1 MAEKSPK
8 FHKVY
13 SFEGFAL
20 NLDRASL
27 LHDGQTVKLRPKS
40 FETLRYLL
48 ENRGRLVTKDELI
61 QAVWPDSFVTD
72 DSLVQCLMDI
82 RRALGR
88 DSQNYIKTVP
98 RRGYIFDA
106 DVIEQGP
113 GATGAVYSDQVEAV
127 RVVIEAEKEEQ
138 DKDRD
143 EPQNQLKTATRLM
156 HRGKLGVAIAVG
168 VALVIGS
175 LYLFLQRA
183 ANAPSQAWVIKP
195 LTSLLGDEEG
205 PTWSPD
211 GSFIA
216 YAHNAS
222 GDMDIFIRAAGG
234 GDQIRLTKSTAD
246 DFLPRW
252 SPDGRNLAFL
262 SDRGSGTN
270 LYLIPPLGGTERKLV
285 ETYIPYLERFD
296 DAWSALGAL
305 PWSPDGKELL
315 FSRLQPTGE
324 IAIWKISL
332 ATARET
338 QLTFPPKGSDDVLAS
353 WSFDRE
359 WIAFARRQGGLGHLW
374 LLPGN
379 GGEPH
384 LLLGDQYDN
393 GHLTW
398 SADSRR
404 LVFVSTRTGPMSLW
418 EIELSSRRLRQ
429 LTTGPLDWY
438 PVTAKNGPLAYE
450 EFSHETDLY
459 WTHLEGATEQRLTFL
474 TRENFA
480 PRFSPNGK
488 KLVYHS
494 NRTGND
500 EIWLLDL
507 ETKVEQRLTDHPDSD
522 VLPDWSP
529 DGREI
534 VFLSRRAGEYR
545 VWIMNADGRAP
556 RGLSSQAIPLSGASC
571 TALRMA
577 PRWSPDG
584 NSIGYLAPS
593 KEDAALWVVDRN
605 GQNARPVLYGALR
618 FDWYRDGQHVIY
630 SRAAPDGSGIREI
643 GVADLKTGQTT
654 ALYRGPSSE
663 LIAARD
669 GSAVAFMGGMSHF
682 SQQLYVLRLSLPA
695 APGALPRPFGEP
707 QQITQGQGKFHV
719 HNGGWSPDGKGIVYT
734 RVIDEGD
741 LYVIENYK

>member
-1 MAEKSPK
+1 MEST
-8 FHKVY
+8 HHTY
-13 SFEGFAL
+13 SFGGNVL
-20 NLDRASL
+20 DLDRECL
-27 LHDGQTVKLRPKS
+27 MRGGREVKLRPKS
-40 FETLRYLL
+40 FACLKWLI
-48 ENRGRLVTKDELI
+48 ENRGRLVTKDQLI

-72 DSLVQCLMDI
+72 DSLVQCLRDV
-82 RRALGR
+82 RRGLGD
-88 DSQNYIKTVP
+88 DSQSYIKTVP
-98 RRGYIFDA
+98 RRGYLFDTE
-106 DVIEQGP
+106 VIEQGP
-113 GATGAVYSDQVEAV
+113 GIVGAVYSEQVEAV
-127 RVVIEAEKEEQ
+127 QVSIETGKHEL

-143 EPQNQLKTATRLM
+143 KPQNHAQPTTAIQLVR
-156 HRGKLGVAIAVG
+156 RGKLGVTITVG
-168 VALVIGS
+168 VVLLTGS
-175 LYLFLQRA
+175 LYIFLQRLA
-183 ANAPSQAWVIKP
+183 IAPNHAWVIKP

-216 YAHNAS
+216 YAHNGS
-222 GDMDIFIRAAGG
+222 GDMNIFVRATSG
-234 GDQIRLTKSTAD
+234 GDHIRLTNSLAD

-252 SPDGRNLAFL
+252 SPDGQNLAFL

-270 LYLIPPLGGTERKLV
+270 LYLIPPLGGTERKLA

-296 DAWSALGAL
+296 DAWSAIGAL

-324 IAIWKISL
+324 IAMWEISP
-332 ATARET
+332 ATAKET
-338 QLTFPPKGSDDVLAS
+338 QLTFPSKGSDDLLAS
-353 WSFDRE
+353 WSFDNE
-359 WIAFARRQGGLGHLW
+359 WIAFVRRQGGLGRLW
-374 LLPGN
+374 LLPSS
-379 GGEPH
+379 GGAPH
-384 LLLGDQYDN
+384 LLLGDQNDN

-404 LVFVSTRTGPMSLW
+404 LAFVSTRTGPMSLW
-418 EIELSSRRLRQ
+418 EIDLSSRRLRQ
-429 LTTGPLDWY
+429 LTTGPMDWY
-438 PVTAKNGPLAYE
+438 PVTARDGPLAYE
-450 EFSHETDLY
+450 QFSHQTDLY
-459 WTHLEGATEQRLTFL
+459 WTHLEDSTEEQLSFH

-480 PRFSPNGK
+480 PRFSSDGK
-488 KLVYHS
+488 RLLYHS

-534 VFLSRRAGEYR
+534 VFLSKREGEYR
-545 VWIMNADGRAP
+545 VWIMNADGSVP
-556 RGLSSQAIPLSGASC
+556 RHLSGQAIPLSGASC
-571 TALRMA
+571 TALRIA

-584 NSIGYLAPS
+584 NAIGYLAPS
-593 KEDAALWVVDRN
+593 KEATALWVINRD

-630 SRAAPDGSGIREI
+630 SRIAPDGAREI
-643 GVADLKTGQTT
+643 DVADLNTGQT
-654 ALYRGPSSE
+654 ALLYRGPSSE

-695 APGALPRPFGEP
+695 ASGALPRPIGEP
-707 QQITQGQGKFHV
+707 HRITQGQGKFHL
-719 HNGGWSPDGKGIVYT
+719 HNGGWSPDGKGIAYT
-734 RVIDEGD
+734 RVVEEGD
-741 LYVIENYK
+741 LYVIENYR